1 MTEMTNKGK
10 IILAIVVFAV
20 TFVVFKEIFSNW
32 DFFQSLFK
40 K

>member
-1 MTEMTNKGK
+1 MAEMSNKGK
-10 IILAIVVFAV
+10 ILVAIVVFV
-20 TFVVFKEIFSNW
+20 ITFVVFKEIFSNW

>member
-1 MTEMTNKGK
+1 MAEMSNKKK
-10 IILAIVVFAV
+10 IIIAIVVFAV

-32 DFFQSLFK
+32 GFFQSLFK